1 MKVKVTFECEVCKS
15 AGPTQQVVEA
25 VLKHNFACVEKVVV
39 EEVEGFSRD
48 ENACP

>member
-25 VLKHNFACVEKVVV
+25 VLKHNFACVEKVAV
-39 EEVEGFSRD
+39 EEVEDTEDGD
-48 ENACP
+48 N